1 MIEVE
6 VKYRVPRELMEK
18 IASKV
23 LTLGG
28 KFLGEE
34 VQEDVYFQHPS
45 RNFAV
50 SDEALRVRRARGRVE
65 VTYKGPRIDSRSKTR
80 EEIQVKVEDFNS
92 FVSLLEKL
100 GFKRVA
106 KVVKKRKTYKFNDEL
121 LHLDCVEDAGFF
133 VEIEGTVED
142 EGEIEGKREKL
153 IMKAKELGIPTEGFE
168 LKSYLEI
175 ILGI

>member
-100 GFKRVA
+100 GFKRIFISKYNTKGIDVS
-106 KVVKKRKTYKFNDEL
+106 KFN
-121 LHLDCVEDAGFF
+121 
-133 VEIEGTVED
+133 I
-142 EGEIEGKREKL
+142 K
-153 IMKAKELGIPTEGFE
+153 
-168 LKSYLEI
+168 
-175 ILGI
+175 ILGAGKVEEVFRNLLKK